1 MRSKFLAS
9 VAAATLSIFSLSGIA
24 AHAETFTLQGS
35 SATGLTGV
43 SPFAMAL
50 SPTTDRVFYSGGMS
64 GWSMATCTV
73 GGTCAGATLPFG
85 FGTDYTQVTLKDGS
99 QRAYFIEP
107 SPSVKTISTA
117 PVSYDAAGQ
126 PQLGAKTSLGISSP
140 AGQKAWGVPDSVV
153 LPDGRV
159 RLYWVAMPDGN
170 VASKTQPTSK
180 QLKCLSKKLSKA
192 RIKAISSGAK
202 LSAKDKK
209 ALKTCKINAS
219 LLGSG
224 STSGSGANEVILSAT
239 STDTTG
245 TSFVQDAGYRFTGGY
260 VDSAIIQAD
269 AGKWIA
275 LVSTGPGAPPQRLYA
290 ATSTDGLTWKVNT
303 KALTGTNVNSLDP
316 TAVKTGANTWRVYY
330 SQSPASDPF
339 SNQTVVVGNLTLK

>member
-1 MRSKFLAS
+1 MKSKFLAS
-9 VAAATLSIFSLSGIA
+9 VVVATLSIFPLSFAA
-24 AHAETFTLQGS
+24 AHAETFSLQGS
-35 SATGLTGV
+35 SPTGLTGV

-85 FGTDYTQVTLKDGS
+85 FGTDYTQVTLRDGS

-126 PQLGAKTSLGISSP
+126 PQLGATTSLGISSP
-140 AGQKAWGVPDSVV
+140 PGQKAWGVPDSVV

-170 VASKTQPTSK
+170 VASKFQPTSK
-180 QLKCLSKKLSKA
+180 QLKCLAKNLSKSQ
-192 RIKAISSGAK
+192 IKALSKGGKPSIKEKKVLKSCK
-202 LSAKDKK
+202 VNLSA
-209 ALKTCKINAS
+209 
-219 LLGSG
+219 LGSG
-224 STSGSGANEVILSAT
+224 GGANEVILSAT
-239 STDTTG
+239 STDSTG
-245 TSFVQDAGYRFTGGY
+245 TSFVQDPGYRFTGGY

-290 ATSTDGLTWKVNT
+290 ATSADGLTWKVNAQ
-303 KALTGTNVNSLDP
+303 ALTATNVNSLDP

-339 SNQTVVVGNLTLK
+339 SNQTVVVGNLALR

>member
-9 VAAATLSIFSLSGIA
+9 IAAATLSILSMSSIA
-24 AHAETFTLQGS
+24 AHAETFTLQGAS
-35 SATGLTGV
+35 STGLAGV
-43 SPFAMAL
+43 SPFAMPI

-73 GGTCAGATLPFG
+73 GGTCNGSTLPFG
-85 FGTDYTQVTLKDGS
+85 FGTDYTQVTLQDGS

-107 SPSVKTISTA
+107 SQSVKTITTA

-126 PQLGAKTSLGISSP
+126 PQLGAATSLGISSP

-170 VASKTQPTSK
+170 IASKTQPTTK

-192 RIKAISSGAK
+192 RVKAISRGAK
-202 LSAKDKK
+202 ISAKDKK
-209 ALKTCKINAS
+209 ALKTCKINLSS
-219 LLGSG
+219 LSSGSG
-224 STSGSGANEVILSAT
+224 AGANEVILSAT
-239 STDTTG
+239 STDATG
-245 TSFVQDAGYRFTGGY
+245 TSFVQDAGFRFTGGY

-269 AGKWIA
+269 AGNWVA

-290 ATSTDGLTWKVNT
+290 ATSTDGLTWEVNT

-316 TAVKTGANTWRVYY
+316 TAVKTGTNTWRVYY

-339 SNQTVVVGNLTLK
+339 SNHKVVVGNLTLK